1 MLSNQGLNMYLA
13 SGGKGDL
20 TATVL
25 SVPEKNHSRDS
36 AEYKLLPALVY
47 LQLMLF
53 VTAQTDSF
61 FN

>member
-1 MLSNQGLNMYLA
+1 MYLA

-20 TATVL
+20 TATVS
-25 SVPEKNHSRDS
+25 SVTGKNHSRDS

-47 LQLMLF
+47 LQLTLF
-53 VTAQTDSF
+53 VTAQTDLF